1 MREEVITM
9 DFTKLWTAITQVATS
24 VMTLISDLITKVVSL
39 FWSGTDLTVLGYFVI
54 IPIGVGVVFFV
65 IRFVLSLI
73 NRIKIGRRG

>member
-9 DFTKLWTAITQVATS
+9 DFTKLWTAINQIATS
-24 VMTLISDLITKVVSL
+24 VMTLIGDLITKVVSL

-65 IRFVLSLI
+65 IRFVLGLI